1 MWIVP
6 SQIVEQAIIMGG
18 GFGPGAEVSRRDG
31 RKKKGGWK
39 VWVTPWEVAEPGMGK
54 IVVATESGQLV
65 LIRWENQRLW
75 PLL

>member
-18 GFGPGAEVSRRDG
+18 GFGPGAEVFKKG
-31 RKKKGGWK
+31 WTKKKRGGMEGLGY
-39 VWVTPWEVAEPGMGK
+39 TLGSGRAGDGK

-65 LIRWENQRLW
+65 LIRWENQRL
-75 PLL
+75 